1 MAIAQKYLDTRRVK
15 ADGTFPVKLRI
26 GDGKKVKLYTT
37 KHSLTVKDFERVIK
51 GGGNSP
57 ALKEVSEELDTLH
70 DKAKEI
76 IKSLTPFDFSLFE
89 TRLYQ
94 RGDRLDLLFLLQ
106 EKADSLKASDNIAN
120 GNLYQQSHNLLA
132 EYQLFKN
139 RSNTLSLTSVDAKYL
154 KSFENWALKVTR
166 VDRSGNT
173 LLKYS
178 LTTLGMYLIRVRA
191 IFNNAISDRVIPS
204 SIYPFHTPQNNRGYQ
219 IQKGEGNKRALTKEQ
234 INYIHNYTPLTKN
247 EAFAKDIFLFSC
259 LGSGMNCI
267 DIFSLKW
274 QDIENDTITFI
285 RKKTGK
291 RVKTDLIP
299 QMVEIIETHG
309 SHKIGNDYIFNVIK
323 ANSTEA
329 DKIKSVRVAIA
340 AINKNLKI
348 IAGKLGITTEISTY
362 FARHSFSTILLND
375 GATPS
380 IISRQLGHTSTK
392 TTESYLGEFKSGT
405 AKKFISSII
414 EENKTA

>member
-1 MAIAQKYLDTRRVK
+1 MATVQKYLDTRRVK

-37 KHSLTVKDFERVIK
+37 KHSLTIKDFERVIK

-70 DKAKEI
+70 DKAREI

-106 EKADSLKASDNIAN
+106 EKADSLKSSDNIAN
-120 GNLYQQSHNLLA
+120 GNLYQQSHNLLV

-166 VDRSGNT
+166 VDKSGKT
-173 LLKYS
+173 LSKYS

-191 IFNNAISDRVIPS
+191 IFNNAISDRVIPP

-234 INYIHNYTPLTKN
+234 INEIHNYIPLTKN

-299 QMVEIIETHG
+299 QMVEIIGTHG
-309 SHKIGNDYIFNVIK
+309 SRKIGNEYIFNVIK
-323 ANSTEA
+323 ANSSEA

-405 AKKFISSII
+405 AKKFINSII
-414 EENKTA
+414 EETKTA